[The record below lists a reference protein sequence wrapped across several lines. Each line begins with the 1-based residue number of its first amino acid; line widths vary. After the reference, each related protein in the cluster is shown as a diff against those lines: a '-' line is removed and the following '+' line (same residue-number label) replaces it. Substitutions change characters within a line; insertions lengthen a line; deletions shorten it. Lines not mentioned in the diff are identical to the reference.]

1 MSTKRTLSDQ
11 ILRRLGAGNPSVASK
26 VHPLEIDKAVEQ
38 VLNAKLRVQHFES
51 LGLDSNIPEGCVLA
65 NYEAVPVI
73 SWNGISKSTL
83 PAIPVSLPKNMGVF
97 RISKANDPMAG
108 GFIPVP
114 AGQFSHV
121 LTQRLMSDLLGQIG
135 YEVRG
140 KEIWYTKDL
149 PAQVPSITTVNMQ
162 LAVLDIS
169 RYSDYELLPINADL
183 EAEVVDIV
191 YKMFAGEPNKP
202 QVVDS
207 TSDTK

>member
-1 MSTKRTLSDQ
+1 MATRVTIREQ
-11 ILRRLGAGNPSVASK
+11 ILRRISAGNPSVASK
-26 VHPLEIDKAVEQ
+26 VHPLEVEKAVEQ
-38 VLNAKLRVQHFES
+38 VLNALLRIQHFET

-65 NYEAVPVI
+65 NYEAVPVV
-73 SWNGISKSTL
+73 SFNGISKSTL

-97 RISKANDPMAG
+97 RISKADDPLAS

-114 AGQFSHV
+114 AGQMSHV

-149 PAQVPSITTVNMQ
+149 PAQVPSIASVNMQ

-183 EAEVVDIV
+183 EAQVVDTV
-191 YKMFAGEPNKP
+191 YKMFAGEPSRP
-202 QVVDS
+202 QVIDS